1 MNEREE
7 TELHREKPDGTRET
21 IPINPIKTILPAPV
35 SRALTMEE
43 ADGGERFVY
52 SSVERQTFSVFE
64 CIGAFRGQR
73 IFVLWPDRYRSE
85 VEAQQAA
92 EETP

>member
-21 IPINPIKTILPAPV
+21 IPIKPIKTVLPATV
-35 SRALTMEE
+35 SHVRTMEE
-43 ADGGERFVY
+43 ADGGDRFVY
-52 SSVERQTFSVFE
+52 SSMERNAFSVFE

-73 IFVLWPDRYRSE
+73 IFVLWPERYRSE
-85 VEAQQAA
+85 VEAQRAA